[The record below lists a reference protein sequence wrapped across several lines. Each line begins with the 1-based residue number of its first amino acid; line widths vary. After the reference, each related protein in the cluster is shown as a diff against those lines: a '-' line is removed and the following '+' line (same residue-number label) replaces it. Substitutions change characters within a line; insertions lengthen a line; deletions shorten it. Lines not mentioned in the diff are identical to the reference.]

1 MGLEYGQKRIY
12 YIKIRLY
19 ILQQEQQN
27 KNRKYTK
34 KKQVQFFYSRSH
46 ACVLQN
52 GWQCDKKA
60 KIKTNF

>member
-19 ILQQEQQN
+19 ILQQQQQN

-34 KKQVQFFYSRSH
+34 KNKYNSFIQGRT
-46 ACVLQN
+46 CVLQN